1 MIWRLDAAI
10 DGEER
15 GLGSR
20 IMAQFRYTEESPS
33 QPAEVIDVDAWYRA
47 SISLGRRLY
56 ESKYGI
62 WSIIFALILE
72 MLITVNY
79 KPRGDLS
86 GNIFAAAGR
95 ILLEIVFAINSLF
108 LAWCLYIVAA
118 FVLVHFSILL
128 ELITGPVR
136 PFYGIGWRARL
147 LARPIP
153 LFGVPVRRVWSGLQ
167 LYRSAI
173 ERRSF
178 VSRLKS
184 MRLLPAGLRLGGIA
198 GLIYGVSLFSV
209 NDPDDPSLALIGY
222 LSVAAGIAA
231 FASYWW
237 ARPIGRGNYSRD
249 TMLKNK
255 WAGYLAIATFF
266 IAPVAFVVIVGALF
280 GNVWKSQGIIP
291 GLIGLGWIIAYGW
304 FGTKLQDIGS
314 SRLAVGRAMA
324 LPSAEAIRKID
335 PRRPI
340 LYLRAFADDY
350 TFIKVQESTLATVVT
365 SEDPAV
371 SLETSFTG
379 HLGNYGPVVAVG
391 DPSTLP
397 TEGAAR
403 AYPSNWQ
410 DTVIKWLSEAELIVL
425 ALGNSPGV
433 QWEMKLIADQRL
445 ISKTIFIVPP
455 GGGAEGGWRRLQGAM
470 PEWQWQEALR
480 LIQRPDIRIFY
491 FRSDGAVV
499 GLRSSFLTNL
509 AYGLS
514 IHFAIYGL
522 KVHEASR
529 SSTA

>member
-1 MIWRLDAAI
+1 
-10 DGEER
+10 
-15 GLGSR
+15 
-20 IMAQFRYTEESPS
+20 MAQFRYTEELPS
-33 QPAEVIDVDAWYRA
+33 RPAEVIDVDSWYRA
-47 SISLGRRLY
+47 SISLARRLY
-56 ESKYGI
+56 ESKYGF
-62 WSIIFALILE
+62 WSIIFALVLE
-72 MLITVNY
+72 MLIVVSSVNS
-79 KPRGDLS
+79 KPRGDLVSTIQNAARS
-86 GNIFAAAGR
+86 GNIFEAAGCA
-95 ILLEIVFAINSLF
+95 LWGIVIAINTLF
-108 LAWCLYIVAA
+108 LAWFLYFIAA
-118 FVLVHFSILL
+118 FVLVHFSIVL
-128 ELITGPVR
+128 EWITGPVR

-178 VSRLKS
+178 VSRLKL

-198 GLIYGVSLFSV
+198 GLIYGSSLLSS
-209 NDPDDPSLALIGY
+209 NEPDDPSLALIGY

-231 FASYWW
+231 FALSLW
-237 ARPIGRGNYSRD
+237 ARPIGGGNYSRD
-249 TMLKNK
+249 TMLINK
-255 WAGYLAIATFF
+255 WAGYLATAAFV
-266 IAPVAFVVIVGALF
+266 IAPVAFVVIVAALP
-280 GNVWKSQGIIP
+280 GNLLKSQGVIL
-291 GLIGLGWIIAYGW
+291 GLICLGWLIAYGW
-304 FGTKLQDIGS
+304 IGEKLQDIAS
-314 SRLAVGRAMA
+314 SRLAIGRAMA

-350 TFIKVQESTLATVVT
+350 TFIKVQERALAAQIT

-371 SLETSFTG
+371 SFETSFTG
-379 HLGNYGPVVAVG
+379 HLANYGPVIAIG

-410 DTVIKWLSEAELIVL
+410 DTVKKWLSEAELIVL

-455 GGGAEGGWRRLQGAM
+455 GGGTEVGWRRLQSAM

-529 SSTA
+529 SATA